1 MSGILPSAIITIGI
15 LVFGIFFLI
24 KKRIDNK
31 KETGTYFSF
40 SSKKNPF
47 LYVGLPFLIL
57 TIILYLIAGEDTI
70 YSTISLMI
78 TYSIFLIWL
87 FIYLPIKFFTNIKD
101 KKVKKTKNFGGA
113 LVWIL
118 ILSFMGFFLYAMI
131 KAGV

>member
-1 MSGILPSAIITIGI
+1 MTEILPLIITLGI

-31 KETGTYFSF
+31 KETGNYFSF
-40 SSKKNPF
+40 SFKKNPF

-118 ILSFMGFFLYAMI
+118 ILSFMGFFLYVMI

>member
-1 MSGILPSAIITIGI
+1 MTEILPLIITLGI

-31 KETGTYFSF
+31 KETGNYFSF
-40 SSKKNPF
+40 SFKKNPF

-78 TYSIFLIWL
+78 T
-87 FIYLPIKFFTNIKD
+87 
-101 KKVKKTKNFGGA
+101 
-113 LVWIL
+113 
-118 ILSFMGFFLYAMI
+118 
-131 KAGV
+131 

>member
-1 MSGILPSAIITIGI
+1 MIEMLPLIITLGI

>member
-1 MSGILPSAIITIGI
+1 MTEILPLIITLGI

-31 KETGTYFSF
+31 KETGNYFSF
-40 SSKKNPF
+40 SFKKNPF

>member
-1 MSGILPSAIITIGI
+1 MDAILTLIITLGI

-31 KETGTYFSF
+31 KETGSYFSF
-40 SSKKNPF
+40 NSKKNPF
-47 LYVGLPFLIL
+47 LYAGLTFFIL
-57 TIILYLIAGEDTI
+57 TVISFLIAGEDTI
-70 YSTISLMI
+70 YSTIFLMI
-78 TYSIFLIWL
+78 TYLIFLIWL
-87 FIYLPIKFFTNIKD
+87 FIYLPIKFFTNLKD

-118 ILSFMGFFLYAMI
+118 FLSFMGFFLYAMI

>member
-1 MSGILPSAIITIGI
+1 MIEMLPLIITLGI

-40 SSKKNPF
+40 SFKKNPF

>member
-1 MSGILPSAIITIGI
+1 MSEILPLIITLGI

-31 KETGTYFSF
+31 KETGNYFSF
-40 SSKKNPF
+40 SFKKNPF

-118 ILSFMGFFLYAMI
+118 VLSFMGFFLYAMI

>member
-1 MSGILPSAIITIGI
+1 MDGILTLIITLGI

-40 SSKKNPF
+40 SFKKNPF

-87 FIYLPIKFFTNIKD
+87 FVYLPIKFFTNIKD

-118 ILSFMGFFLYAMI
+118 VLSFMGFFLYAMI

>member
-1 MSGILPSAIITIGI
+1 MDGILTLIITLGI
-15 LVFGIFFLI
+15 IVFGIFFLI

-40 SSKKNPF
+40 SFKKNPF

-87 FIYLPIKFFTNIKD
+87 FVYLPIKFFTNIKD

-118 ILSFMGFFLYAMI
+118 VLSFMGFFLYAMI

>member
-1 MSGILPSAIITIGI
+1 MSEILPLIITLGI

-31 KETGTYFSF
+31 KETGTYFSLSF
-40 SSKKNPF
+40 KKNPF

-57 TIILYLIAGEDTI
+57 TVILYLIAGEDTI

-118 ILSFMGFFLYAMI
+118 VLSFMGFFLYAMI